1 MIRLPEHM
9 QGLSGEELKSAIIA
23 ERRKNVINLI
33 MRQTEY
39 SAEEAEQKLVEAN
52 NNYMK
57 VIQDFLG
64 IEKKTPN
71 DDPGTVNQRIYGQIR
86 GLMDTGASQYR
97 AHQEKQQKAAEY
109 KEKMMQNPKK
119 LKSRAIK
126 IRLVIKAVFN
136 LIFSKRIVNYILFII
151 LYCFSL

>member
-9 QGLSGEELKSAIIA
+9 QGLSGEDLKSAIIA

-64 IEKKTPN
+64 IENKTPN

-109 KEKMMQNPKK
+109 KEKMMQAYAAQQEK
-119 LKSRAIK
+119 LKKENAKKDLAPIEENDAEPEEIEIASNK
-126 IRLVIKAVFN
+126 N
-136 LIFSKRIVNYILFII
+136 
-151 LYCFSL
+151 

>member
-9 QGLSGEELKSAIIA
+9 QGLSGEDLKSAIIA

-109 KEKMMQNPKK
+109 KEKMMQAYAAQQEK
-119 LKSRAIK
+119 LKKENAKKDLAPIEENDAEPEEIEIASNK
-126 IRLVIKAVFN
+126 N
-136 LIFSKRIVNYILFII
+136 
-151 LYCFSL
+151 

>member
-109 KEKMMQNPKK
+109 KEKMMQAYAAQQEK
-119 LKSRAIK
+119 LKRENAKKDLAPIEENDAEPEEIEIASNK
-126 IRLVIKAVFN
+126 N
-136 LIFSKRIVNYILFII
+136 
-151 LYCFSL
+151 